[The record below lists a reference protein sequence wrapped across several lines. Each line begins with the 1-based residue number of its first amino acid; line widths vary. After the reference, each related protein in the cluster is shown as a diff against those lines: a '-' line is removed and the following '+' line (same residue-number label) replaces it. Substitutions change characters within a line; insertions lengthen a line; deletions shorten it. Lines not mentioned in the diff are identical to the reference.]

1 MSIQPQSQLKDKIQQ
16 NAMDEKKQ
24 KKVIQNGH
32 KRKLMENERDKQKA
46 ELESSKNELKSL
58 MSQYGTKAKVADD
71 LERDSTLIR
80 GNIESLLAR
89 VRSNKIS
96 KPISQSTILPP
107 PSPPSPPPQSQQVI
121 MKPKATDF
129 PLNILNTIITAILL
143 PFDIVL
149 NIIRRLFRG
158 INNCTVILAFI
169 LLIECFIL
177 LLIWAVKKS
186 HHTYLY
192 IEPYEPVVHGTFG
205 VDQPASL
212 GIMWSIVNS
221 VKDFFAEVINGGRG
235 FGNPNYDGFVPI

>member
-1 MSIQPQSQLKDKIQQ
+1 MANNSQHTSSTHSQNLQYNNISMSIQPQSQLKDKIQQ

-24 KKVIQNGH
+24 KKVIQHGH

-58 MSQYGTKAKVADD
+58 MSQFGTKAKVADD
-71 LERDSTLIR
+71 LERDSTLLR

-96 KPISQSTILPP
+96 
-107 PSPPSPPPQSQQVI
+107 
-121 MKPKATDF
+121 
-129 PLNILNTIITAILL
+129 
-143 PFDIVL
+143 
-149 NIIRRLFRG
+149 
-158 INNCTVILAFI
+158 
-169 LLIECFIL
+169 
-177 LLIWAVKKS
+177 KKS